1 MVIKKTDLL
10 STPVSQIFIDQF
22 FIYVYSR
29 INKKILRFVNQNY
42 PYMTSFQQINFK
54 DEILF
59 NDYDEDLN
67 MLLLA
72 SSEKIFELSSF
83 LVIMTK
89 ADELTSYF

>member
-1 MVIKKTDLL
+1 
-10 STPVSQIFIDQF
+10 
-22 FIYVYSR
+22 
-29 INKKILRFVNQNY
+29 
-42 PYMTSFQQINFK
+42 MTSFQQINFK

-89 ADELTSYF
+89 ADELTSYFQPFIAFNSTTANKLIIDYDKR